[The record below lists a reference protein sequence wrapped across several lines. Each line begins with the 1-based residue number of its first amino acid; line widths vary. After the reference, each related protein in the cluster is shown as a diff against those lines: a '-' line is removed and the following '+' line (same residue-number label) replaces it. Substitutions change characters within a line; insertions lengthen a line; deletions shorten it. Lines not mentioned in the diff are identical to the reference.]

1 MAADLSLNPASRSAA
16 RRWARRLAWALASL
30 LLLWGL
36 LWLALPPLLK
46 WQIEKQGSALLG
58 RTLTLDRVDLRPW
71 SLSLALEGLRVAR
84 AAGDPADVGP
94 QFEFKRLFVDLELQS
109 LLRLAPVVDALRLEA
124 PRLHLRHLGEGRLDV
139 DDVIQR
145 LRGPERPGDAPP
157 EPLPRFAVFNIE
169 LVDGALDWVD
179 TPVGVTHQLEGLH
192 LAVPFLS
199 NLGSRRNVVT
209 EPRLAFT
216 LNGSAFDSRAST
228 TPFADDHRTRVRL
241 QVPGLDV
248 QPYLAYWPRSLPVQP
263 TAARLSLDLTL
274 DFESH
279 AEPSLVLA
287 GQIGLSDVRWAE
299 AGQPVLGWQRL
310 DLDLRRAEPL
320 RQRVEIARIAWQ
332 GPSLDVSR
340 DAQGRINLLRLA
352 EAGQRGAPR
361 PAAASASG
369 APAGARPAWQ
379 VVVDAF
385 SIDGATVRWRDA
397 AVKPAADL
405 ALTDLRLKATG
416 LAWPVQQAAPVEL
429 DARLGD
435 TPLSLRG
442 SATDRAAQA
451 RLTLGELPLSVAS
464 PYLAQQLVPALDGR
478 LQGEF
483 ALDWRAAS
491 GADAGALRLDATRLQ
506 LADLRLGPAR
516 APLARLQGLTVA
528 GAQVDLLAR
537 RAEVAQIAVQAPD
550 LDVLRRADGRWMA
563 QDWLRGDAATP
574 DARSAD
580 AARPAA
586 PAAPAPDPWRVLLK
600 EVQLQDGRL
609 RFSDQST
616 PQPVALAVQA
626 LSLRLQNLEPMAVR
640 APPAPISLRLQLDRG
655 DRGRRAAEG
664 GRIAFDGQL
673 QLPGQGVGA
682 GARGRAQVE
691 RLPLHA
697 FMPYLADRV
706 NFELLRADA
715 SLRGD
720 VAVGLAEAGA
730 TVELAVEAALEDLR
744 AQSLNPNE
752 ELLAWKSLQVRGLRV
767 RSAPGQAASVQVA
780 ETVLSDYFARVLIDE
795 QGRIN
800 LQGLLKPPPE
810 APTAATAPAAAPA
823 APATAAP
830 ATATAPSGPTPDIRV
845 GPISLVNGR
854 VRFSDRFVRPNY
866 TANLSEVT
874 GSLSAFSNRPPA
886 PGQPLALAE
895 LSLKGRAEGTATL
908 DVSGQINP
916 LAQPLA
922 MDVRGL
928 VRDLELSPLSPY
940 SAKYAGYGIE
950 RGKLSMDVRY
960 RIQPDGQLD
969 ASNQIVLNQLSFGE
983 RDPNSSANLPVKLA
997 VALLADRDG
1006 VIDINLPISGSLN
1019 DPQFRLGP
1027 VIVRVI
1033 VNLIGKAITAPF
1045 SLIANAFAG
1054 GGADAS
1060 QIDFEPGRATLDD
1073 NDRRQL
1079 EAVARALQNRPALRL
1094 TIHGH
1099 AELASER
1106 EGWQRARLD
1115 SLLRAEKRRR
1125 LARAGAEVPAEPEIV
1140 AAERDELLREVYR
1153 RADIPKPRNAIGL
1166 AKDIPPAE
1174 MAALL
1179 AASQVPGDDAMRDLA
1194 VARAVA
1200 VKDFLLGLKLGED
1213 RVFLG
1218 APRLGPVKASE
1229 ATETTTRPQLPSA
1242 RAELQL
1248 APR

>member
-1 MAADLSLNPASRSAA
+1 MAADLPVNPAFRSVT
-16 RRWARRLAWALASL
+16 RVGVRRLAWALAAL
-30 LLLWGL
+30 LLVWGL
-36 LWLALPPLLK
+36 LWLAVPPLLK

-58 RTLTLDRVDLRPW
+58 RTLTLERVDLRPW

-84 AAGDPADVGP
+84 AAGDASGEGP
-94 QFEFKRLFVDLELQS
+94 QFEFRRLFVDLELQS

-124 PRLHLRHLGEGRLDV
+124 PRLHLRHLGDGRLDV

-145 LRGPERPGDAPP
+145 LRGPETPEDAPSR
-157 EPLPRFAVFNIE
+157 PLPRFALFNIE
-169 LVDGALDWVD
+169 LVDGAVDWVD
-179 TPVGVTHQLEGLH
+179 TPVGVTHKLEGLH

-199 NLGSRRNVVT
+199 NLGSRRDVVT

-241 QVPGLDV
+241 QIPGLDV
-248 QPYLAYWPRSLPVQP
+248 QPYLAYWPRSLPVQL
-263 TAARLSLDLTL
+263 AGGRLSADLTL

-279 AEPSLVLA
+279 AEPTLVLA
-287 GQIGLSDVRWAE
+287 GRLGLSDVRWTE
-299 AGQPVLGWQRL
+299 GGQPLLGWQGL
-310 DLDLRRAEPL
+310 DVELRRVEPL
-320 RQRVEIARIAWQ
+320 RQRVEIARVAWQ
-332 GPSLDVSR
+332 GPSLQVSR
-340 DAQGRINLLRLA
+340 DVQGRVNLLRLA
-352 EAGQRGAPR
+352 EAGQRAAP
-361 PAAASASG
+361 PAADAPPSG
-369 APAGARPAWQ
+369 APAATRPAWQ
-379 VVVDAF
+379 VVVDEF
-385 SIDGATVRWRDA
+385 GVDGAAVRWRDA
-397 AVKPAADL
+397 AVKPVADL
-405 ALTDLRLKATG
+405 ALNGLRLKATG
-416 LAWPVQQAAPVEL
+416 LAWPVQQAAPIEL

-435 TPLSLRG
+435 TPISLRG

-451 RLTLGELPLSVAS
+451 RLTLGELPLAVAG
-464 PYLAQQLVPALDGR
+464 PYLAQQLVPELDGR
-478 LQGEF
+478 LQGEL

-491 GADAGALRLDATRLQ
+491 GTDAGALRLEATKLE
-506 LADLRLGPAR
+506 LANLRLGPAR
-516 APLARLQGLTVA
+516 APLARLKGLLVA
-528 GAQVDLLAR
+528 GAQVDLPAM
-537 RAEVAQIAVQAPD
+537 RAEVAQLTVQAPD
-550 LDVLRRADGRWMA
+550 LDVVRRADGRWMA
-563 QDWLRGDAATP
+563 QDWLRADPASPST
-574 DARSAD
+574 RSAE
-580 AARPAA
+580 AGGRAGA
-586 PAAPAPDPWRVLLK
+586 AAPAPQPWRVLLK
-600 EVQLQDGRL
+600 ELRLQDGRV

-616 PQPVALAVQA
+616 PQPVSLAVQA
-626 LSLRLQNLEPMAVR
+626 LSLRLQNLEPLAPR
-640 APPAPISLRLQLDRG
+640 AAPAPISLQLRLDRG

-682 GARGRAQVE
+682 GVRGRAQVE

-706 NFELLRADA
+706 NFDLLRADA

-720 VAVGLAEAGA
+720 VAVALAEAGA
-730 TVELAVEAALEDLR
+730 TVDLALEAALEDLR

-752 ELLAWKSLQVRGLRV
+752 DLLAWKSLQLRGLRV

-810 APTAATAPAAAPA
+810 SPASAAPA
-823 APATAAP
+823 SAAAGPA
-830 ATATAPSGPTPDIRV
+830 PDIRV
-845 GPISLVNGR
+845 GPISLVNGQ

-874 GSLSAFSNRPPA
+874 GSLSAFSNQPPA
-886 PGQPLALAE
+886 PGQPLALAD

-969 ASNQIVLNQLSFGE
+969 ANNQIVLNQLSFGE
-983 RDPNSSANLPVKLA
+983 RDPGSSANLPVKLA

-1027 VIVRVI
+1027 VILRVI

-1060 QIDFEPGRATLDD
+1060 QIDFEPGRATLGEPA
-1073 NDRRQL
+1073 RRQL
-1079 EAVARALQNRPALRL
+1079 EAVAKALQNRPALRL

-1115 SLLRAEKRRR
+1115 GLLRAEKRRR
-1125 LARAGAEVPAEPEIV
+1125 LARAGAEVPADPEI
-1140 AAERDELLREVYR
+1140 APAERDELLREVYR

-1166 AKDIPPAE
+1166 AKDIAPAE

-1179 AASQVPGDDAMRDLA
+1179 AASQVPGEEAMRELA

-1229 ATETTTRPQLPSA
+1229 ATETTTRRELPSA
-1242 RAELQL
+1242 RAELLL